1 MLDNDTTL
9 GWILAGI
16 VGIITAL
23 TGAVTALWS
32 RAEAGNLRRE
42 EQYEKAIAILEGHL
56 NKCEES
62 NQQLRIEV
70 DRLTHRVKFLEDK
83 K

>member
-1 MLDNDTTL
+1 MHDDSTF

-16 VGIITAL
+16 VGIITTLA
-23 TGAVTALWS
+23 GAVTALWS
-32 RAEAGNLRRE
+32 RSEAGHLRRE
-42 EQYEKAIAILEGHL
+42 EQYEKAIAVLEGHL

-62 NQQLRIEV
+62 NQQLRIDV